1 MSATSDVRYARAG
14 DTHVAYR
21 VLDGPAGTAGGAGG
35 AGGGA
40 DDVEIV
46 MVSGFNF
53 PFETLP
59 DDPVGARLLDGLAS
73 IGRTVIFDR
82 RGIGLSDPVTDWER
96 PLVDQWTDDLAAVI
110 EAACVTRPV
119 VFAWDVFGVARRFA
133 IRFPDRCDRLVLLT
147 PTPSPSR
154 DGDEWHDEFWDR
166 MRRVTAGADDAV
178 DIVAWSF
185 PTRSTDPDFR
195 TWIDRAGRAGAS
207 PATAERMNAAIY
219 AQLRAHPIEHHLIRV
234 PTLVL
239 ARPHNQTRPHQVVQR
254 VADAIEGAQLVEL
267 PGDDDLAI
275 GADVDALLAEIA
287 RFVTGEVR
295 LPPPTRTLCAVLFT
309 DLVSSTERAAAA
321 GDDRWRRVLDRHDAV
336 AQRAV
341 GRAGGRVVKT
351 TGDGIL
357 AVLPTATSALEAAVE
372 MRRALAVEGLAI
384 RAGVHVAEIEHRDD
398 DIAGL
403 GVHVA
408 ARVMGKA
415 ADGEIL
421 VSATVPTIV
430 DPTIH
435 AFAARGAHTLKGVPG
450 TWDLSALDVPT

>member
-1 MSATSDVRYARAG
+1 MSDARDGGEVRYARSG

-21 VLDGPAGTAGGAGG
+21 VLDGPVGGARDP
-35 AGGGA
+35 A

-59 DDPVGARLLDGLAS
+59 EDPVGARLLDGLAA
-73 IGRTVIFDR
+73 IGRTVVFDR
-82 RGIGLSDPVTDWER
+82 RGIGLSDPITDWDR
-96 PLVDQWTDDLAAVI
+96 PLVDQWSDDLAAVI
-110 EAACVTRPV
+110 EAACLTRPV

-147 PTPSPSR
+147 PAPSPSR
-154 DGDEWHDEFWDR
+154 DGDEWHDEFWDA
-166 MRRVTAGADDAV
+166 MRHVTTGDGGGDEV
-178 DIVAWSF
+178 DLIGWSF
-185 PTRSTDPDFR
+185 PTRARDPEFR
-195 TWIDRAGRAGAS
+195 AWLERAGRAGAS
-207 PATAERMNAAIY
+207 PATASRMIEAVY
-219 AQLRAHPIEHHLIRV
+219 EQLRSCPIEHHLVRT

-239 ARPHNQTRPHQVVQR
+239 ARPRNQTRPHEVVRR
-254 VADAIEGAQLVEL
+254 VAGSIDGAMLVDL

-321 GDDRWRRVLDRHDAV
+321 GDERWRRVLDRHDA
-336 AQRAV
+336 AAARAV

-357 AVLPTATSALEAAVE
+357 AVLPTATA
-372 MRRALAVEGLAI
+372 ALAAAAEIRGSLLAEGLEI

-408 ARVMGKA
+408 ARVMAKA
-415 ADGEIL
+415 ASGEIL

-430 DPTIH
+430 DPTTH
-435 AFAARGAHTLKGVPG
+435 TFTPRGRHELKGVPG
-450 TWDLSALDVPT
+450 DWDLYAAEGAG

>member
-1 MSATSDVRYARAG
+1 MSDVRYARAG

-21 VLDGPAGTAGGAGG
+21 VLDGPGGPDGTG
-35 AGGGA
+35 
-40 DDVEIV
+40 DVDIV

-59 DDPVGARLLDGLAS
+59 DDPVGARLFDGLAA
-73 IGRTVIFDR
+73 IGRTVVFDR
-82 RGIGLSDPVTDWER
+82 RGIGLSDPIVDWAR
-96 PLVDQWTDDLAAVI
+96 PLVDQWSDDLAAVI

-133 IRFPDRCDRLVLLT
+133 IRFPDRCDRLVLLS
-147 PTPSPSR
+147 PAPSPAR
-154 DGDEWHDEFWDR
+154 DGDEWHDEFWDQ
-166 MRRVTAGADDAV
+166 MRQVTAGAGGGDGEAV
-178 DIVAWSF
+178 DLIGWSF
-185 PTRSTDPDFR
+185 PTRARDPEFR
-195 TWIDRAGRAGAS
+195 AWLDRAGRAGAS
-207 PATAERMNAAIY
+207 PATAERMNDAIY
-219 AQLRAHPIEHHLIRV
+219 EQLRAHPIEHHLIRV

-239 ARPHNQTRPHQVVQR
+239 ARPNNRTRPHQVVQR
-254 VADAIEGAQLVEL
+254 VADAIDGAQIVDL

-287 RFVTGEVR
+287 RFLTGEVR
-295 LPPPTRTLCAVLFT
+295 LPPPSRTMCAVLFT

-321 GDDRWRRVLDRHDAV
+321 GDERWRRVLDRHDA
-336 AQRAV
+336 AADRAV

-372 MRRALAVEGLAI
+372 IRRALADEGLEI
-384 RAGVHVAEIEHRDD
+384 RAGVHVAEIEHRDE
-398 DIAGL
+398 DIAGI

-415 ADGEIL
+415 GDGEIL

-430 DPTIH
+430 DPTTH
-435 AFAARGAHTLKGVPG
+435 AFTARGRHTLKGVPG
-450 TWDLSALDVPT
+450 EWDLYALT